1 MKKISLAIIAI
12 FAFLSTLSVYADCSQ
27 ANNYC
32 GGTVYRC
39 DIYCVGNSYNYE
51 YCQRNCAG
59 WTNTRYIDNTNYYY
73 PSYTDY
79 RNYSSYNYDY
89 YRSNTYNFQNN
100 CYYDRNSYYRCDGRN
115 YPSWYPRSSWFWS
128 DEDLALMTES
138 MNFDSI
144 ASARQPDFFQTNVIG
159 KDNNRKRLAAIKIKQ
174 ISFGNEEIANKLEDS
189 KRFLTALKD
198 ATWQRYSDGV
208 IKNYQMAD
216 IIRDLGDMIGSLNDY
231 FAFSKKYETTGND
244 FYDELAMEKLDDV
257 KQQYEQLKGT
267 LKFR

>member
-1 MKKISLAIIAI
+1 
-12 FAFLSTLSVYADCSQ
+12 
-27 ANNYC
+27 
-32 GGTVYRC
+32 
-39 DIYCVGNSYNYE
+39 
-51 YCQRNCAG
+51 
-59 WTNTRYIDNTNYYY
+59 
-73 PSYTDY
+73 
-79 RNYSSYNYDY
+79 
-89 YRSNTYNFQNN
+89 
-100 CYYDRNSYYRCDGRN
+100 
-115 YPSWYPRSSWFWS
+115 
-128 DEDLALMTES
+128 MTES